1 MAVAI
6 LDVADVKRSRM
17 LLPEKKTRFCFKWLK
32 ISLVKNVKIRCFSN
46 VPARACG
53 IPLPG
58 DHGSH
63 PAGIGS
69 PSHHAQVTNLD
80 LTTVIHEKSNL
91 KSTCLELDDV
101 QHLVGGQIQL
111 NAIIHLHF

>member
-17 LLPEKKTRFCFKWLK
+17 LLPEKKICYKWLK
-32 ISLVKNVKIRCFSN
+32 INLVKNEKLGVLTTS
-46 VPARACG
+46 PARACG

-80 LTTVIHEKSNL
+80 LTTLIHEKSNL

>member
-6 LDVADVKRSRM
+6 LDVADVKRTRM
-17 LLPEKKTRFCFKWLK
+17 LLPEKKICYIWLK
-32 ISLVKNVKIRCFSN
+32 NEKLGVLKTS
-46 VPARACG
+46 PDRACG

-80 LTTVIHEKSNL
+80 LATFIHEKSNL